1 MCSPSKSRETIP
13 LSYFWGLRAACV
25 VFSNLF
31 LTEKGSSVYVC
42 REDEVS
48 ALPILSQNLP
58 YGSKKCPSVVKLLII
73 KVKKCNVVAF
83 SRLTL
88 HLKDVQSTVTI
99 VVAGWRGQN
108 RIFWGWQLPGAGT
121 KFGSPVPK
129 QWLALQPLKLS
140 KNYMLNILTPC
151 WKSWLHVKNTDSM
164 LKTLT
169 PVVTYTARERLDYSE
184 LEDVYLV
191 LEEDGTE
198 VRQDN
203 TIQYT
208 NLLLLT
214 RSPYRRQRFSVFILI
229 CGNYCFQL

>member
-1 MCSPSKSRETIP
+1 
-13 LSYFWGLRAACV
+13 
-25 VFSNLF
+25 
-31 LTEKGSSVYVC
+31 
-42 REDEVS
+42 
-48 ALPILSQNLP
+48 
-58 YGSKKCPSVVKLLII
+58 
-73 KVKKCNVVAF
+73 
-83 SRLTL
+83 
-88 HLKDVQSTVTI
+88 
-99 VVAGWRGQN
+99 
-108 RIFWGWQLPGAGT
+108 
-121 KFGSPVPK
+121 
-129 QWLALQPLKLS
+129 
-140 KNYMLNILTPC
+140 
-151 WKSWLHVKNTDSM
+151 M